1 MTPFDVENKA
11 YYKVIEL
18 FADLRSMQ
26 IRDKKKKDTPEAERI
41 IRRPAGDDWF

>member
-26 IRDKKKKDTPEAERI
+26 IREEKKNDPDRVIK
-41 IRRPAGDDWF
+41 RPAGDDWF

>member
-1 MTPFDVENKA
+1 MTPFDVEETT

-26 IRDKKKKDTPEAERI
+26 IREEKKNDPDRVIK
-41 IRRPAGDDWF
+41 RPAGDDWF